1 MQFFRG
7 LAVAAAAML
16 AMAGSVMGQPAA
28 QAPGV
33 ESTTVSQNKILC
45 VHQDA
50 PTGSHIGSKSVCHTM
65 AEWRTIHDNAEQDM
79 RYLQE
84 HHDLA
89 VQGAANAAAGH

>member
-1 MQFFRG
+1 MQVFRSS
-7 LAVAAAAML
+7 AVAAAAIL
-16 AMAGSVMGQPAA
+16 ALAGSAVGQPAA
-28 QAPGV
+28 LAPGV
-33 ESTTVSQNKILC
+33 ESTTVSQDKVLC

-65 AEWRTIHDNAEQDM
+65 AQWRTIHDNSEQDM

-89 VQGAANAAAGH
+89 VEGAALAAGH